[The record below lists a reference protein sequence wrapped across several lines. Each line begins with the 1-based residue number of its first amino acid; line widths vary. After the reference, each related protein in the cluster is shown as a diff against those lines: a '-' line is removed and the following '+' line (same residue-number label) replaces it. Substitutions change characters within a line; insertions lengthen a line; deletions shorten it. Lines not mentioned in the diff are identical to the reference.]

1 MSGAVLETR
10 SLSPG
15 RLVGFVLLLSGVSL
29 GLCVFS
35 AFPWTG
41 SPPGAAVMR
50 VAFKHVGAYEQA
62 AAALSPEEIAKLP
75 RHMRPAS
82 QERART
88 GRRVESHLRVEVD
101 GRPLL
106 DRRALGAL
114 DKCSWL
120 RRIAS

>member
-1 MSGAVLETR
+1 
-10 SLSPG
+10 
-15 RLVGFVLLLSGVSL
+15 
-29 GLCVFS
+29 
-35 AFPWTG
+35 
-41 SPPGAAVMR
+41 MR